1 MDERHIEANRALEAG
16 DLATYSK
23 IQRAIKRFPKG
34 SISPSAIT
42 PRVPNSEL
50 NEGTIVS
57 ALGPQKDAE
66 AFRAILDDS
75 VSVVQ
80 DSEMA
85 LDIRGHMDQVLEAR
99 VKEKTEDFDKLVVG
113 RSLEVVKQTSQRLKK
128 ASLSTLNELIDEY
141 LSSVEASDLS
151 PLLQV
156 YDDLTKHTKLAL
168 PARSLLQ
175 HDQSFFREALA
186 KTRRAHQVELGWV
199 KAEALRCAREYIS
212 RKSHE
217 IQQII
222 TTQIRDV
229 FRQYNGVREKAVFYK
244 SEAERLTEKLVG
256 YEDRVAELANYV
268 RNF

>member
-1 MDERHIEANRALEAG
+1 MDLSEFRLTQQTERAPAPMPAVMPSRRAGTKKASLKAKDDDGINLDERHIEANRALEAG

-23 IQRAIKRFPKG
+23 IQRSIKRFPKG
-34 SISPSAIT
+34 LISPS
-42 PRVPNSEL
+42 
-50 NEGTIVS
+50 VS
-57 ALGPQKDAE
+57 PGPGNGRAAEETVVATLGPQKDAE
-66 AFRAILDDS
+66 TLRAMLDDS
-75 VSVVQ
+75 VALIE
-80 DSEMA
+80 DDEMKE
-85 LDIRGHMDQVLEAR
+85 DVRGHMDEILEAR
-99 VKEKTEDFDKLVVG
+99 IKEKTEDFDKLVVG

-128 ASLSTLNELIDEY
+128 ASLATLNELIDEY

-168 PARSLLQ
+168 PARALLQ

-222 TTQIRDV
+222 TT
-229 FRQYNGVREKAVFYK
+229 
-244 SEAERLTEKLVG
+244 
-256 YEDRVAELANYV
+256 
-268 RNF
+268 